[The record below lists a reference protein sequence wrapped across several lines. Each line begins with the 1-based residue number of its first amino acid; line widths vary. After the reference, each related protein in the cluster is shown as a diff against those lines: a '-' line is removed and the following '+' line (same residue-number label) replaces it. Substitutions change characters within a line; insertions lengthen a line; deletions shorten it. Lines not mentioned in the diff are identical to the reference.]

1 MLPCERSLGAP
12 RQHRTTT
19 RDLVGGNL
27 LTAAQTRRSPPN
39 AARTG
44 HDPTGGLH
52 AGRWAVN
59 VNIEDLRPDAH
70 HIMPEATQVN
80 PPAFPETQCCESS
93 SLGGVGVVQAIVGL
107 LEFDGWEVA
116 IDLKQPAVVEPV
128 DVVQGRSLDL
138 ALWRAR
144 GRQG

>member
-1 MLPCERSLGAP
+1 M
-12 RQHRTTT
+12 
-19 RDLVGGNL
+19 
-27 LTAAQTRRSPPN
+27 
-39 AARTG
+39 
-44 HDPTGGLH
+44 
-52 AGRWAVN
+52 
-59 VNIEDLRPDAH
+59 
-70 HIMPEATQVN
+70 
-80 PPAFPETQCCESS
+80 
-93 SLGGVGVVQAIVGL
+93 QAIVGL